1 MAEIFYLYNIFS
13 SKIKILL
20 LKMQTLFKIPGLYR
34 FFNLNCQ
41 TLGLVAILSYG
52 LNFILKKNY
61 VYLNENK
68 NKSKSLYSNSKSTIQ
83 YIFCNLLRDI
93 LKYYRC

>member
-34 FFNLNCQ
+34 VFNLNRQ

-52 LNFILKKNY
+52 LNFILKKK
-61 VYLNENK
+61 LCL
-68 NKSKSLYSNSKSTIQ
+68 SKRKQ
-83 YIFCNLLRDI
+83 
-93 LKYYRC
+93 K